1 MLAHILPHVL
11 HLQPSEVLV
20 QIGVILLVDL
30 VLDGCPV
37 LPVIIV
43 ECFECSL
50 EEAVVILA
58 YVDGLGVEIVR
69 VLLHPMHLLEVAL
82 DDLVWMVAGNWLL
95 WLWLRRHLHSHRLLG
110 ADSAVR
116 VLLLEDIPVD
126 PVPDD
131 ERARLD
137 DVFRQPTSIRLKY
150 GDRVADLMV
159 LFLGDVLGL
168 VKGGQN
174 IEFTY
179 AFAKIKALLD
189 LMQYV
194 AVKEK
199 FPNSKNPE

>member
-1 MLAHILPHVL
+1 M
-11 HLQPSEVLV
+11 
-20 QIGVILLVDL
+20 
-30 VLDGCPV
+30 
-37 LPVIIV
+37 
-43 ECFECSL
+43 
-50 EEAVVILA
+50 
-58 YVDGLGVEIVR
+58 
-69 VLLHPMHLLEVAL
+69 
-82 DDLVWMVAGNWLL
+82 DDLVRTVAGDWL
-95 WLWLRRHLHSHRLLG
+95 LWLRRHLHSHRRLG
-110 ADSAVR
+110 ADSAVG

-168 VKGGQN
+168 LKVGQN

-199 FPNSKNPE
+199 FPNSKHPE

>member
-1 MLAHILPHVL
+1 M
-11 HLQPSEVLV
+11 
-20 QIGVILLVDL
+20 
-30 VLDGCPV
+30 
-37 LPVIIV
+37 
-43 ECFECSL
+43 
-50 EEAVVILA
+50 
-58 YVDGLGVEIVR
+58 
-69 VLLHPMHLLEVAL
+69 
-82 DDLVWMVAGNWLL
+82 DDLVRMVAGNWLL
-95 WLWLRRHLHSHRLLG
+95 WLRWHLHSHRLLG
-110 ADSAVR
+110 ADSAVG

-126 PVPDD
+126 PMPDD

-168 VKGGQN
+168 LKVGQN

>member
-1 MLAHILPHVL
+1 M
-11 HLQPSEVLV
+11 
-20 QIGVILLVDL
+20 
-30 VLDGCPV
+30 
-37 LPVIIV
+37 
-43 ECFECSL
+43 
-50 EEAVVILA
+50 
-58 YVDGLGVEIVR
+58 
-69 VLLHPMHLLEVAL
+69 
-82 DDLVWMVAGNWLL
+82 DDLVRMVAGDWLL
-95 WLWLRRHLHSHRLLG
+95 WLLRRHLHSHRRLG
-110 ADSAVR
+110 ADSAVG

-126 PVPDD
+126 PMPDD

-168 VKGGQN
+168 LKAGQN

>member
-1 MLAHILPHVL
+1 M
-11 HLQPSEVLV
+11 
-20 QIGVILLVDL
+20 
-30 VLDGCPV
+30 
-37 LPVIIV
+37 
-43 ECFECSL
+43 
-50 EEAVVILA
+50 
-58 YVDGLGVEIVR
+58 
-69 VLLHPMHLLEVAL
+69 
-82 DDLVWMVAGNWLL
+82 DDLVRMVAGDWLL
-95 WLWLRRHLHSHRLLG
+95 WLRRRRHLHSHRLLG
-110 ADSAVR
+110 ADSAVG

-126 PVPDD
+126 PMPDD

-168 VKGGQN
+168 LKVGQN

-189 LMQYV
+189 LMQDV